1 MNDQKMTNQVN
12 EESSY
17 IPLKDI
23 ETLPDAILAQLCTM
37 GGQLPGYGGG
47 DRVLV
52 LLEPGE
58 FVIRKEAAAHYGQ
71 PFMHALNDMRLDASS
86 IDTEH
91 AHADGPGETVFFDF
105 RPPAGIPAE
114 QARDHL
120 EQIEDNNEA
129 ISAITMALSTI
140 SLLKMK
146 PRCETCGQWHDIL
159 ANGRNVGGL
168 YSAIHALT
176 DHSNHLTH
184 EARRCLVEQR
194 KEEETAGDGPQPIIS

>member
-1 MNDQKMTNQVN
+1 MNDQEITKQVD
-12 EESSY
+12 EETSY
-17 IPLKDI
+17 IPLKDL
-23 ETLPDAILAQLCTM
+23 ETLPDAILAQLYTM

-47 DRVLV
+47 DKVLV

-58 FVIRKEAAAHYGQ
+58 FVIRKESAAHYGES
-71 PFMHALNDMRLDASS
+71 FLHALNDMRLDASS
-86 IDTEH
+86 INTEH

-140 SLLKMK
+140 SLLTMK

-159 ANGRNVGGL
+159 TNGRNVGGL

-194 KEEETAGDGPQPIIS
+194 KEGETAGDGSQPIIS

>member
-1 MNDQKMTNQVN
+1 MTDTSAWQDQRKEAQ
-12 EESSY
+12 EYESAA
-17 IPLKDI
+17 KK
-23 ETLPDAILAQLCTM
+23 AA
-37 GGQLPGYGGG
+37 
-47 DRVLV
+47 
-52 LLEPGE
+52 
-58 FVIRKEAAAHYGQ
+58 KEAAAAMTAG
-71 PFMHALNDMRLDASS
+71 DASS
-86 IDTEH
+86 IDTEN
-91 AHADGPGETVFFDF
+91 AHAGGHGETVFFDF

-140 SLLKMK
+140 SLLTMK

-176 DHSNHLTH
+176 YYSNLLAHDIRQGVIEDK
-184 EARRCLVEQR
+184 EAEPEQ
-194 KEEETAGDGPQPIIS
+194 

>member
-1 MNDQKMTNQVN
+1 MNDQEMTKQVK

-17 IPLKDI
+17 IPLKDL
-23 ETLPDAILAQLCTM
+23 ETLPDAILAQLRTM

-58 FVIRKEAAAHYGQ
+58 FVIRKEAAAHYGE
-71 PFMHALNDMRLDASS
+71 PFLHALNDMRLDASS

-105 RPPAGIPAE
+105 RSPTGIPAE

-146 PRCETCGQWHDIL
+146 SRCETCGQWHDIL

-176 DHSNHLTH
+176 YYSNLLTH
-184 EARRCLVEQR
+184 EIRQGVIEGKEAEPEQ
-194 KEEETAGDGPQPIIS
+194 